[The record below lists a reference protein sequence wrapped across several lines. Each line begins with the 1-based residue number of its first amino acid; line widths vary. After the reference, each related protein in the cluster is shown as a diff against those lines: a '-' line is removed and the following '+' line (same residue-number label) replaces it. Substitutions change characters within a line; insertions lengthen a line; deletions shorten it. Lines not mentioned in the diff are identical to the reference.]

1 MSSTRYA
8 RFRHLIALE
17 VSASSPYSK
26 DVGWRWLLDHTT
38 QRRVHV
44 QIYKRIHDTEVG
56 HSARGRC
63 YRAGHSDGSP
73 LRPSSRSSRRCHRE
87 RSRTVIRPR
96 RSGTHRALSRLSVGA
111 GVVAVAVLLAGC
123 GAPGTS
129 NTGSTNSSNNPA
141 KALVPVKPAKPIP
154 VTVLD
159 GAGNLVGSKP
169 LFEQFAK
176 DNPDLIS
183 AIHFETA
190 AAPDVAGKVKAQ
202 EMAGTPETSIVLGG
216 PDILGAALSQKLMVQ
231 LLPEYKTKMIDLADV
246 QDTSRKQLQDLADGY
261 GVLVRYNPSG
271 PILAT
276 NPDAVSTPPKTPKQ
290 LLDWAKANPGKFTY
304 AQPANSGPGRT
315 FMMSL
320 PYLLGDKD
328 PKDPEKGWDKTWAY
342 LAELGKYV
350 SSYPA
355 SSTIASQQFGSG
367 QLNITPTIISID
379 MNNRQNGTWAPNTAA
394 SIFDDQHWVADG
406 HYFMVPNGVS
416 AETLYVDLKLVSYI
430 LDPVQQAKTFGSGT
444 LTSANKNATVD
455 KATAEA
461 KVLIAQY
468 GRPDFYPK
476 AFVTGKT
483 VAPLDPVKLQTAF
496 DIWQRKI
503 GSKVGG

>member
-1 MSSTRYA
+1 
-8 RFRHLIALE
+8 
-17 VSASSPYSK
+17 
-26 DVGWRWLLDHTT
+26 
-38 QRRVHV
+38 
-44 QIYKRIHDTEVG
+44 
-56 HSARGRC
+56 
-63 YRAGHSDGSP
+63 
-73 LRPSSRSSRRCHRE
+73 
-87 RSRTVIRPR
+87 
-96 RSGTHRALSRLSVGA
+96 
-111 GVVAVAVLLAGC
+111 
-123 GAPGTS
+123 
-129 NTGSTNSSNNPA
+129 
-141 KALVPVKPAKPIP
+141 
-154 VTVLD
+154 
-159 GAGNLVGSKP
+159 
-169 LFEQFAK
+169 
-176 DNPDLIS
+176 
-183 AIHFETA
+183 
-190 AAPDVAGKVKAQ
+190 
-202 EMAGTPETSIVLGG
+202 
-216 PDILGAALSQKLMVQ
+216 
-231 LLPEYKTKMIDLADV
+231 
-246 QDTSRKQLQDLADGY
+246 
-261 GVLVRYNPSG
+261 
-271 PILAT
+271 
-276 NPDAVSTPPKTPKQ
+276 
-290 LLDWAKANPGKFTY
+290 
-304 AQPANSGPGRT
+304 
-315 FMMSL
+315 
-320 PYLLGDKD
+320 
-328 PKDPEKGWDKTWAY
+328 DPEKGWDKTWAY

-483 VAPLDPVKLQTAF
+483 VAPLDPVKLQDAF